1 MKTLKAETAVPLY
14 EQIYEDIA
22 RRIETGEYK
31 AGDKIPTETELL
43 EQYGVSRVTVR
54 RAMSRLVSENLL
66 VKKAGKGTF
75 VSMPAFLEATQSEGS
90 FSKSVLLRNAIPGTR
105 ILFKGVVRAERGAA
119 EALGMERGDQMI
131 CLKRLRLV
139 NEIPSI
145 FEVDFFPM
153 CFDFLLDVDLKN
165 KSLLEV
171 IREKTGKA
179 GNKSDSY
186 ISVKLAS
193 REQAKSLECSAGT
206 PLLGVDQTMMTEQ
219 KEILYYNE
227 QYIRSDRYKYYVGS

>member
-1 MKTLKAETAVPLY
+1 MYRCP
-14 EQIYEDIA
+14 
-22 RRIETGEYK
+22 
-31 AGDKIPTETELL
+31 P
-43 EQYGVSRVTVR
+43 
-54 RAMSRLVSENLL
+54 
-66 VKKAGKGTF
+66 
-75 VSMPAFLEATQSEGS
+75 FLEATQSEGS

-171 IREKTGKA
+171 IREKQEKPGIRAIPISRSSLPAGSRPKA
-179 GNKSDSY
+179 WNVQRG
-186 ISVKLAS
+186 
-193 REQAKSLECSAGT
+193 
-206 PLLGVDQTMMTEQ
+206 LLCWEWTRQ
-219 KEILYYNE
+219 
-227 QYIRSDRYKYYVGS
+227 

>member
-1 MKTLKAETAVPLY
+1 
-14 EQIYEDIA
+14 
-22 RRIETGEYK
+22 
-31 AGDKIPTETELL
+31 
-43 EQYGVSRVTVR
+43 
-54 RAMSRLVSENLL
+54 
-66 VKKAGKGTF
+66 
-75 VSMPAFLEATQSEGS
+75 
-90 FSKSVLLRNAIPGTR
+90 
-105 ILFKGVVRAERGAA
+105 
-119 EALGMERGDQMI
+119 MERGDQMI

-206 PLLGVDQTMMTEQ
+206 PLLGVDQTVMTEQ